1 MRRTRIDI
9 EEASLPGVRWPALC
23 VVTGS
28 PVGGPADIPVLAVTV
43 RRTSE
48 LALPLTPKYAHR
60 MRRAA
65 QLWRLFLRVSL
76 PAAVILGVAGVALL
90 IIAGAAGLSSGWVVA
105 AVLLGLAAP
114 VLGGF
119 QVGVV
124 ALAFLVMVKVQHPRR
139 WGGGAVI
146 QRAHPVF
153 AAEFKRLNG
162 SLAGVR
168 IR

>member
-76 PAAVILGVAGVALL
+76 PAAVILGMAGVALL
-90 IIAGAAGLSSGWVVA
+90 IIAAVAGMSSGWVL
-105 AVLLGLAAP
+105 AV
-114 VLGGF
+114 VL
-119 QVGVV
+119 V
-124 ALAFLVMVKVQHPRR
+124 
-139 WGGGAVI
+139 
-146 QRAHPVF
+146 
-153 AAEFKRLNG
+153 
-162 SLAGVR
+162 
-168 IR
+168 